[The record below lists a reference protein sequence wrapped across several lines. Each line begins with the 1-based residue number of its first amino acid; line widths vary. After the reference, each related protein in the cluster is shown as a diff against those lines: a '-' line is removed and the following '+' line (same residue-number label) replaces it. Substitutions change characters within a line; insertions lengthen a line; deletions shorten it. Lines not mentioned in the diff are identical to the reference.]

1 MIKEYHPA
9 LGEPRRSAT
18 QVKLVTAAPVIRA
31 GAGRK
36 VIRAG
41 AGGRKGKE
49 KGGGGKREG
58 GVAEARAPRRP
69 HNDWTVRAPD
79 VHPAKRE
86 ESTSGSDV
94 LPEAGPRML

>member
-1 MIKEYHPA
+1 MIKKYYPA

-31 GAGRK
+31 GAGREE
-36 VIRAG
+36 G
-41 AGGRKGKE
+41 EGEKE
-49 KGGGGKREG
+49 KEGGGKREG

-86 ESTSGSDV
+86 ESTSGSGV